1 MCAKSLS
8 WVQIFATPWTV
19 AHQFLLSMGV
29 FQARILEWVAMH
41 SSRGSSQPR
50 HQTSSPALQV
60 DFLHLNYQGSPRILE
75 WVGTPRSH
83 EKNISSEKNCL

>member
-19 AHQFLLSMGV
+19 AHQFPLSMGIL
-29 FQARILEWVAMH
+29 QAGMLEWVAMH

-50 HQTSSPALQV
+50 DRTSSPALQA
-60 DFLHLNYQGSPRILE
+60 DFFTSECQGSPRILE
-75 WVGTPRSH
+75 WVGMPRSH
-83 EKNISSEKNCL
+83 GKKKFL